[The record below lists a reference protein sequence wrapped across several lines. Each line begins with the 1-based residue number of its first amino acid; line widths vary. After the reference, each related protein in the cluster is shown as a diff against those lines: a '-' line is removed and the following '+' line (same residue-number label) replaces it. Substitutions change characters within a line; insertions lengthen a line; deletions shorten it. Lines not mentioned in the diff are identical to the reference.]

1 MELYPSNHENVDSLQ
16 SKLFGHRLKANQT
29 KYEYLIEFLQVA
41 ISKKED
47 AVLHTPYSEKDLFPV
62 SSSIAEDNIVY
73 FPIPGMHLKRFVF
86 IPRGKLEGRAKVDKD
101 AYDDMLQTLK
111 DSIVADSELDKDKA
125 LLVLQNLLGGFSAVN
140 QSRSW
145 FDQNVLP
152 ICPEVI
158 LPEGMGKK
166 SWRKKLDFS
175 LDNPD
180 VDNKFDFHQYTYMC
194 RGGEVYYLHLLHA
207 INSHSE
213 KKAAIESGLMR
224 MISAF
229 PQFSVMCKFISET
242 WKQHME
248 VYDDPAPLKKK
259 LGAIPEA
266 FSSRDEYTVSELSN
280 FFNSQTHPFEKME
293 TFANGIILQLLRM
306 MYVVASTP
314 KESNCWL
321 IDMNG
326 DGYDNSEMKK
336 AAVWAFRHNEEVF
349 SEYLYKGLKRYYS
362 GNDEKKVIKD
372 AAEDSYKLFRK
383 LGKMIGIVIPSH
395 GPGLR
400 FSLSEEAIKFLVLS
414 LIPPR
419 SMVTLGEFIDLLY
432 KHFGMV
438 IDQEKYAEEMSCGSL
453 MELSDL
459 SFLNANK
466 EALSQKLKDCGFLR
480 DLSDA
485 TSIVENPYEEEA

>member
-1 MELYPSNHENVDSLQ
+1 
-16 SKLFGHRLKANQT
+16 
-29 KYEYLIEFLQVA
+29 
-41 ISKKED
+41 
-47 AVLHTPYSEKDLFPV
+47 
-62 SSSIAEDNIVY
+62 
-73 FPIPGMHLKRFVF
+73 
-86 IPRGKLEGRAKVDKD
+86 
-101 AYDDMLQTLK
+101 
-111 DSIVADSELDKDKA
+111 
-125 LLVLQNLLGGFSAVN
+125 
-140 QSRSW
+140 
-145 FDQNVLP
+145 
-152 ICPEVI
+152 
-158 LPEGMGKK
+158 
-166 SWRKKLDFS
+166 
-175 LDNPD
+175 
-180 VDNKFDFHQYTYMC
+180 
-194 RGGEVYYLHLLHA
+194 
-207 INSHSE
+207 
-213 KKAAIESGLMR
+213 
-224 MISAF
+224 
-229 PQFSVMCKFISET
+229 
-242 WKQHME
+242 
-248 VYDDPAPLKKK
+248 
-259 LGAIPEA
+259 
-266 FSSRDEYTVSELSN
+266 
-280 FFNSQTHPFEKME
+280 
-293 TFANGIILQLLRM
+293 
-306 MYVVASTP
+306 
-314 KESNCWL
+314 
-321 IDMNG
+321 
-326 DGYDNSEMKK
+326 MKK